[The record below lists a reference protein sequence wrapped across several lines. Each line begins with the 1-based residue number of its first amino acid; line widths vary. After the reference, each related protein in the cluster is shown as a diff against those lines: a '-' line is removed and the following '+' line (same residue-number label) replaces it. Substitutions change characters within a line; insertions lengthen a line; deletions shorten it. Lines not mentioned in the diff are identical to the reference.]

1 MSPGGIIMNFFAHY
15 GEERELNA
23 TRDQLTIAEHIQ
35 SLCPTSRLV
44 RVSDDYLTIKCVET
58 DICRFKYTDRAKWM
72 MFPYL
77 KDKTKRRFSTLDE
90 LTSFDEAIRESYA
103 FAVKSDEVN

>member
-1 MSPGGIIMNFFAHY
+1 MNFFAHY

-23 TRDQLTIAEHIQ
+23 TQDQLTIAEHIQ

-44 RVSDDYLTIKCVET
+44 RVSDDYLTIKCVDT

-90 LTSFDEAIRESYA
+90 LPSFDEAIRESYA
-103 FAVKSDEVN
+103 FAVKSDEVD

>member
-1 MSPGGIIMNFFAHY
+1 MIAHY

-23 TRDQLTIAEHIQ
+23 SQDQLTIADHIMA
-35 SLCPTSRLV
+35 LCPVSRLV
-44 RVSDDYLTIKCVET
+44 KVSDDYLSIKCVET

-77 KDKTKRRFSTLDE
+77 KDRTKRRFNDLDE
-90 LTSFDEAIRESYA
+90 LSGFDEAIRESYA
-103 FAVKSDEVN
+103 FALKTDKTEGD